1 MINRKSIIAVLLL
14 LTAVITFFLLP
25 GDEKKIR
32 SNLSSLADYCSTPQ
46 QEPMLEALKKA
57 SLTAKLCAIPCRVS
71 IDSLDLDR
79 DLSQKEISNHLL
91 MMKKQMVATRFTFH
105 DITVQIT
112 GRQAAISTTLRLKGN
127 TMNGRFT
134 DAYEFDI
141 RAVKTDGK
149 WLFSSFHVVEFME
162 R

>member
-1 MINRKSIIAVLLL
+1 MINTKSLIAVLLL
-14 LTAVITFFLLP
+14 LTAVTTFFLLP

-32 SNLSSLADYCSTPQ
+32 SNLSSLAEYCSTPQ
-46 QEPMLEALKKA
+46 QEPVLEALKKA
-57 SLTAKLCAIPCRVS
+57 SLTAKLCATPCKVT

-79 DLSQKEISNHLL
+79 DLEQNEISQHLL
-91 MMKKQMVATRFTFH
+91 MMKKQLPGTRFSFH
-105 DITVQIT
+105 DTTVQIS
-112 GRQAAISTTLRLKGN
+112 GKQAAISTTLRLHGKN
-127 TMNGRFT
+127 VNGRFT

-141 RAVKTDGK
+141 KADKTDGK